1 MLASE
6 YMPMYELKAV
16 CEIEVFTCEYRQLPA
31 ACL

>member
-6 YMPMYELKAV
+6 YMPVYELKAV
-16 CEIEVFTCEYRQLPA
+16 CEIKVVTCEYQQLPA